1 MNKNVR
7 WSSSCGMTWAGGIV
21 LSVALG
27 FGQAAAAEDF
37 NLIQQKGQVSLG
49 TFLNSS
55 SLKIRLDGESGEGT
69 EVDWGNTFGDKQVTR
84 FRLDGVY
91 RFNERH
97 HLRMM
102 YTDYSRSADGTLDQD
117 IDWGDDT
124 LLAGTLVKAKTDFT
138 ILEAAY
144 EYAFKHTEKME
155 LAGTIGLHYT
165 EFGAS
170 LKENIDTSGG
180 QVGGEIGGK
189 ASVSAPL
196 PVIGLRGMW
205 RLGHDFYLDAQ
216 VQYFALA
223 IDEYD
228 GSILNYRAALLW
240 QPKKYVGIG
249 IGYDSFNVNMDVKK
263 PKFTGSMDW
272 TYQGPQIFYNIGF

>member
-1 MNKNVR
+1 MNKNVS
-7 WSSSCGMTWAGGIV
+7 WTSSRGTVLAGVI
-21 LSVALG
+21 LLPAALG

-37 NLIQQKGQVSLG
+37 NLITQKGQVSLG
-49 TFLNSS
+49 IFLNSS
-55 SLKIRLDGESGEGT
+55 ALKIRLDGESGQGT
-69 EVDWGNTFGDKQVTR
+69 EVNWDNTFGDKEVTR

-91 RFNERH
+91 RFSEKH

-102 YTDYSRSADGTLDQD
+102 YTDYSASRERTLDED
-117 IDWGDDT
+117 IDWGDYT
-124 LLAGTLVKAKTDFT
+124 LLAGSSAKAKTSFT

-165 EFGAS
+165 EFAAS
-170 LKENIDTSGG
+170 IKANIDTSGG

-189 ASVSAPL
+189 ASVGAPL
-196 PVIGLRGMW
+196 PVFGVRGMW
-205 RLGHDFYLDAQ
+205 RVGGDFYLDAQ

-223 IDEYD
+223 IDGYD
-228 GSILNYRAALLW
+228 GSLINYRGALLW

-249 IGYDSFNVNMDVKK
+249 IGYDSFNVNVDVKK
-263 PKFTGSMDW
+263 DKFTGTMDW